1 MGFEK
6 GKKVYVQGGR
16 GSMGPWEIVEVLGS
30 GKYKLKDGNK
40 LLDKIFDEKDLSAR
54 LRLNE

>member
-1 MGFEK
+1 
-6 GKKVYVQGGR
+6 
-16 GSMGPWEIVEVLGS
+16 MGPWEVVEVLGS